1 MGKAHN
7 SFMAT
12 RKAPSTKMTPN
23 ISTEP
28 DTQDGG
34 GQNCPMPT
42 VETVEAFVAEVQD
55 APAAPGGTG
64 TGGAPAAA
72 PGGTGTGGGAAPKAS
87 PLVSSIPITAGPPG
101 FYTGPRPTETLAQYN
116 ARLGAVADT
125 IGDLGWVLGTK
136 PKT

>member
-1 MGKAHN
+1 M
-7 SFMAT
+7 
-12 RKAPSTKMTPN
+12 
-23 ISTEP
+23 
-28 DTQDGG
+28 
-34 GQNCPMPT
+34 
-42 VETVEAFVAEVQD
+42 AEVQD

-87 PLVSSIPITAGPPG
+87 PLVSSIPITAGTPG
-101 FYTGPRPTETLAQYN
+101 FYTGARPTETLAQYN

-136 PKT
+136 PKA